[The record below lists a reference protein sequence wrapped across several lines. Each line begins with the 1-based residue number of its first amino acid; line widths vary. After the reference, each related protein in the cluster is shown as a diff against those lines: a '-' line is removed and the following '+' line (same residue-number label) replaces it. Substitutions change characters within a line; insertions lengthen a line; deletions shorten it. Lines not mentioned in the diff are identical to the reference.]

1 MKMSG
6 TERTVFN
13 NADLLSDADL
23 TLLLSHA
30 RRVTHRALGAAKG
43 LWAPEEL
50 LNETIA
56 TILERKQHVQLT
68 EIMGV
73 IITELDI
80 TFRRWTS
87 RYGGGHNPDRL
98 MRRPTEMQRAMSS
111 VEIPADNAHRALQ
124 VESFEKGAVLE
135 MDLERAF
142 ACLSPE
148 EQQVVYWHFWEEKPV
163 VEIEF
168 LLRKQKRIRVPRIAK
183 KTGRIFCLM
192 TRRIMRGALQKLRA
206 ELDGYE
212 WPARGDKRLRGSR
225 GWLVLQT
232 AHTPPEGA
240 SVGEL

>member
-1 MKMSG
+1 MSG

-13 NADLLSDADL
+13 NADLLSEADL

-56 TILERKQHVQLT
+56 VILERKQHVQLT

-73 IITELDI
+73 LITELDI
-80 TFRRWTS
+80 TFRKWTS
-87 RYGGGHNPDRL
+87 RYGGEYNPDRPVS
-98 MRRPTEMQRAMSS
+98 RPTEMQRAMSS
-111 VEIPADNAHRALQ
+111 VEIPADNTHRALQ

-168 LLRKQKRIRVPRIAK
+168 LLRKQKRIRVPRVAK

-192 TRRIMRGALQKLRA
+192 TRGIIRGALQKLRA
-206 ELDGYE
+206 ELAGYE
-212 WPARGDKRLRGSR
+212 WPVHGDKRLPDSQGRQVS
-225 GWLVLQT
+225 QT
-232 AHTPPEGA
+232 AHIPPEGEG
-240 SVGEL
+240 VGGPQ